1 LVFVLNKKGY
11 IKMKKLLCAV
21 TVIATYFNAIAM
33 DESQEKS
40 SLSKTTT
47 PAAIEISQVPIVNWE
62 RYNPLSPEELA
73 IYKGTW
79 DPNSTLQQNILALTQ
94 RFADTCCLFLGGS
107 GDFVLRTPEAKEI
120 RYKKL
125 DQTGID
131 KVIDNTQK
139 MALNPVGCKLIR
151 LLLTKY
157 LSGDTAS
164 KFSKIYIVKG
174 NEMGSFQFGHA
185 RCADQNLCILPVSDF
200 SSDGVSMFA
209 GKDVKLAHEIMKN
222 GGSCHVVNGFF
233 DWFFFC
239 DSIDKHAD
247 VSLFGAMLRW
257 LHFVSEMDVVALDQ
271 STDAIF
277 KRYIKAGSTDRLPRF
292 RDKLIEQFSDDYFF
306 RCMFGI
312 VYDVK
317 SDAMTMDPLNESAYM
332 ITGYGLMRL
341 FASVEEP
348 SGIIEFLRLHGDKE
362 ILDFYFNGHA
372 KLPKFGVGQY
382 LCSDIDPRLGMSKV

>member
-1 LVFVLNKKGY
+1 
-11 IKMKKLLCAV
+11 MKKLLCAV
-21 TVIATYFNAIAM
+21 AVIATYFNAIAM
-33 DESQEKS
+33 YGSQEKNP
-40 SLSKTTT
+40 LPKTTT
-47 PAAIEISQVPIVNWE
+47 PATTEISQIPIVNWE
-62 RYNPLSPEELA
+62 RYNPLSSEELA

-94 RFADTCCLFLGGS
+94 RFANTCCLFFGGS
-107 GDFVLRTPEAKEI
+107 GDFVLRTPGAKEI

-125 DQTGID
+125 DQTRID
-131 KVIDNTQK
+131 KVIVNIQE

-164 KFSKIYIVKG
+164 KFSKLYIVEG
-174 NEMGSFQFGHA
+174 NERGSFNFGRS
-185 RCADQNLCILPVSDF
+185 RCADQSICILPVSDF
-200 SSDGVSMFA
+200 LPDEVSMFA
-209 GKDVKLAHEIMKN
+209 GKDVKIVHEIMKS
-222 GGSCHVVNGFF
+222 GKSCHVVNGFS

-239 DSIDKHAD
+239 DNIDSHAD

-257 LHFVSEMDVVALDQ
+257 LHFVSGIDAIALGQ

-277 KRYIKAGSTDRLPRF
+277 KRYIKTSSSEEF
-292 RDKLIEQFSDDYFF
+292 SQFKDKLIEQFSDDHFF

-312 VYDVK
+312 VYDIK
-317 SDAMTMDPLNESAYM
+317 SNTMIMDPLNESAYM

-341 FASVEEP
+341 FASAGE
-348 SGIIEFLRLHGDKE
+348 SSRIIEFLKLLGDKE
-362 ILDFYFNGHA
+362 LMDFYFNGYA

-382 LCSDIDPRLGMSKV
+382 QCSDIDPITGERKI